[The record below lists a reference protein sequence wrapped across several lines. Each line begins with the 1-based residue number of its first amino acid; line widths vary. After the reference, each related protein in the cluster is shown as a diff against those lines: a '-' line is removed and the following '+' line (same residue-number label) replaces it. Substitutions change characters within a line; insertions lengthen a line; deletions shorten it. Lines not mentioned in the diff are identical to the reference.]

1 MNTSFLLLAQYGGA
15 AVIPI
20 SLVCRDYFSHL
31 TPEKLIRKIS
41 AGEIALPL
49 VRIEESQKSAK
60 GVHLNDLARWVDDR
74 AEAARKECRQLCG

>member
-60 GVHLNDLARWVDDR
+60 GVHLNDLAKWVDDR